1 MGISIF
7 DLYSVGIGPSSSHTM
22 GPMKAAYIFLQR
34 KLYTVSN
41 IIKVKVDLFGSLAL
55 TGKGHCT
62 DVACLLGLSGFM
74 PDKVDPDIIDNLI
87 DKIYRDKSLYLL
99 GDVCINFDPNTDL
112 VFHYSEELS
121 HHANGVRFSIYT
133 NDELACYEDYYSI
146 GGGFVLSEEEIKQT
160 KSDDGFLHSGKNEL
174 PYPFDSWEE
183 LYDICMKENLKI
195 SEVMLRNEKH
205 WREESD
211 IITGLFDIWDTMSNS
226 ITRGLNKGGILP
238 GNLKVKRRANNLYTK
253 LINNHVP
260 LSDLNWLNAYAIAVN
275 EENAAR
281 GKVVTAPTNGAAGI
295 IPAVLYY
302 FLSLFPHSKG
312 SQITDYLLTTSA
324 IGILFKK
331 GASISAAEV
340 GCQGEVGVACS
351 MAAAGLCAI
360 YGGSLS
366 QIGNAAE
373 MGMEH
378 NLGLTCDPI
387 GGLVQIPCIERNA
400 MGAAQAI
407 NAAKLALLGDGRHQ
421 IPLDMVIKTMKQTG
435 IDMSHKYKET
445 ALGGLA
451 VNLPAC

>member
-1 MGISIF
+1 
-7 DLYSVGIGPSSSHTM
+7 
-22 GPMKAAYIFLQR
+22 
-34 KLYTVSN
+34 
-41 IIKVKVDLFGSLAL
+41 
-55 TGKGHCT
+55 
-62 DVACLLGLSGFM
+62 M
-74 PDKVDPDIIDNLI
+74 PDKVDPDIVDDLI
-87 DKIYRDKSLYLL
+87 GKIYKDKSLSLL
-99 GDVCINFDPNTDL
+99 GDVRIDFDPKIDL
-112 VFHYSEELS
+112 VFHYSEELP

-133 NDELACYEDYYSI
+133 DDGLACYEDYYSI
-146 GGGFVLSEEEIKQT
+146 GGGFVLSEEEIEHT
-160 KSDDGFLHSGKNEL
+160 KLDGGFIDSSKNKV
-174 PYPFDSWEE
+174 PYSFDTWEE
-183 LYDICMKENLKI
+183 LYSICTKENLKI
-195 SEVMLRNEKH
+195 SDVMLANERCG
-205 WREESD
+205 REESD
-211 IITGLFDIWDTMSNS
+211 ITAGLFNIWDTMSGS
-226 ITRGLNKGGILP
+226 ITRGLNKDGILP
-238 GNLKVKRRANNLYTK
+238 GNLKVQRRANNLYVK
-253 LINNHVP
+253 LIRHQVP

-275 EENAAR
+275 EENAAG

-302 FLSLFPHSKG
+302 FLSLFPHSKE
-312 SQITDYLLTTSA
+312 SQIIEYLLTTAA

-351 MAAAGLCAI
+351 MAAAGLCAV
-360 YGGSLS
+360 YGGTLS

-407 NAAKLALLGDGRHQ
+407 NAAKLSLLGDGRHQ